1 MKFLVSWD
9 VHPDK
14 RVEVMNMWSGLTPD
28 ERANVGDGVR
38 LIGRWHNMA
47 EYTGAAIVEADDASA
62 LALFAGQWNPVMDI
76 TIAPVLD
83 DEEAAAAGKIVLS
96 QLAGS

>member
-1 MKFLVSWD
+1 MKFMVTWD
-9 VHPDK
+9 VHPDR
-14 RVEVMNMWSGLTPD
+14 RVEVMNTWAGLTAD
-28 ERANVGDGVR
+28 ERANVGEGVR

-47 EYTGAAIVEADDASA
+47 EYTGVAIVEADDAAA
-62 LALFAGQWNPVMDI
+62 LALFTGQWNPVMDI

-83 DEEAAAAGKIVLS
+83 DEESAAAGKALLS

>member
-1 MKFLVSWD
+1 MKFMVIWD

-14 RVEVMNMWSGLTPD
+14 RVEVMNTWAGLTPD

-47 EYTGAAIVEADDASA
+47 EYTGVAILEADDAAA

-76 TIAPVLD
+76 TVAPVLD
-83 DEEAAAAGKIVLS
+83 DEEAAAVGKALLS
-96 QLAGS
+96 